1 METGYIE
8 RTIHHAVER
17 NARLFP
23 QREALIVGDKRL
35 TWRELHYNCNRAA
48 NALLKLGINK
58 DEKVGCM
65 LRNCNQFVE
74 IFVACL
80 EIRTSPININYR
92 YKEEELHYILDNGDV
107 TVLVCHPEYE
117 VLVEAVR
124 PRLPLL
130 RQVVVIGPS
139 RVGNIE
145 WDSLIEGL
153 PVSIPKTSWG
163 RGMSTD
169 EFLFFT
175 GGTTGMPKGVIWP
188 HENFIQTIANSVS
201 HAVFKNFKLLAQN
214 HSPGQDKLMTALE
227 LPFRSLPFMKYLYIK
242 ALGNRLVMEFLSN
255 LVAEKGFMPPGFSP
269 LLYNLSSAMKIL
281 IGSPLM
287 HGAAWVGVVS
297 TICAGGTMYFLPD
310 SLHFDPHALWA
321 MVEKERVKTVVVIG
335 DAFAVP
341 LLDAL
346 EQKEY
351 DLGSIICLA
360 SGAVKLSTSMKDKLH
375 EKLPHALIAD
385 TLIATEGGGAVSE
398 VSTATDGSKEHRFK
412 IASTGKFP
420 VMVIDENKQ
429 FVKPGS
435 KSIGRLAYGGPQ
447 SKGYWKDPQKT
458 AQTYITLGGK
468 TWVMVGDMCSVDED
482 GSISF
487 IGRSSD
493 CINSG
498 GEKIYPDE
506 IENVIMSHQA
516 VYDVAVVG
524 IPHPRWG
531 SAAAAVIQ
539 LNNGFKAD
547 KVLENDLNLFVHD
560 RLSDYKCPRY
570 WIFVDALD
578 RTDAGKVQRNKIQEL
593 AIAMVGLNMQQED
606 DDMDRKG
613 ARRNGGK
620 AV

>member
-1 METGYIE
+1 METGDIK
-8 RTIHHAVER
+8 RTIHYAVER

-23 QREALIVGDKRL
+23 QREALVVGDKRL

-48 NALLKLGINK
+48 NALMKLGIKKN
-58 DEKVGCM
+58 EKVGCM

-74 IFVACL
+74 IFIACL
-80 EIRTSPININYR
+80 EVRTSPININYR

-107 TVLVCHPEYE
+107 TVLICHPEYE
-117 VLVEAVR
+117 ALVEAVR

-130 RQVVVIGPS
+130 RQVVVMGPS
-139 RVGNIE
+139 WAGNIE
-145 WDSLIEGL
+145 WDSLVEGL
-153 PVSIPKTSWG
+153 PVTIPKTAWG
-163 RGMSTD
+163 RGRSTD

-201 HAVFKNFKLLAQN
+201 HAVFKNFKLLAQSP
-214 HSPGQDKLMTALE
+214 SPGPDKLIAALE
-227 LPFRSLPFMKYLYIK
+227 LPLNSLPFMKYLSAK
-242 ALGNRLVMEFLSN
+242 VLGSRFFMGIISDFI
-255 LVAEKGFMPPGFSP
+255 AEHGFMPPGFSP
-269 LLYNLSSAMKIL
+269 LIYNLSNAMKIL

-310 SLHFDPHALWA
+310 SLHFDPHALWG
-321 MVEKERVKTVVVIG
+321 MVEKERVKVVVIIG

-341 LLDAL
+341 LLEAL
-346 EQKEY
+346 EKKAY

-398 VSTATDGSKEHRFK
+398 VSTSGNGSKEHHFK
-412 IASTGKFP
+412 ISSTGKFP
-420 VMVIDENKQ
+420 VMVIDENRQ

-435 KSIGRLAYGGPQ
+435 KVVGRLAYGGPQ

-458 AQTYITLGGK
+458 EQTYIRAGGR
-468 TWVMVGDMCSVDED
+468 TWVIVGDMCTVDED

-498 GEKIYPDE
+498 GEKIYPYE
-506 IENVIMSHQA
+506 IENVIMSHHA
-516 VYDVAVVG
+516 VHDVAVVG

-531 SAAAAVIQ
+531 SAVAAVIQ
-539 LNNGFKAD
+539 LHNGLKDDKA
-547 KVLENDLNLFVHD
+547 LEKDLNFFVND

-570 WIFVDALD
+570 WVFVDTLD

-593 AIAMVGLNMQQED
+593 AIARVGLNKQQE
-606 DDMDRKG
+606 
-613 ARRNGGK
+613 NY
-620 AV
+620 AVDKKRGPEEWK